1 MYVDY
6 SFPLNQYT
14 IEFPDNS
21 GGSIDVIPP
30 AAPPPG
36 FPAILSPNGIVV
48 GDLIY
53 LSNPKGAAMA
63 EVTGINVGGTV
74 LTFANLD
81 PLNINQ
87 SAAASGNVKY
97 IDPCL
102 NAGNPACF
110 GGGSPDTT
118 TKAYRAYAITY
129 FVEVPAAAGQTPR
142 LMRQVNAQ
150 AAVPV
155 ADNIIDLQLTFDM
168 CTATPT
174 PGCSNQPDPVGA
186 GYSPNSI
193 EKINISITGQS
204 LTNYGNK
211 SKSMSLVTSVS
222 ARNLTFKNRYN

>member
-1 MYVDY
+1 MYGLIPGPANGMEKGGPTSVPAMTANGIKPDSVTFVYVDY

-118 TKAYRAYAITY
+118 TKHIAPLPSLISSRFQRPQGKRRA
-129 FVEVPAAAGQTPR
+129 
-142 LMRQVNAQ
+142 
-150 AAVPV
+150 
-155 ADNIIDLQLTFDM
+155 
-168 CTATPT
+168 
-174 PGCSNQPDPVGA
+174 
-186 GYSPNSI
+186 
-193 EKINISITGQS
+193 
-204 LTNYGNK
+204 
-211 SKSMSLVTSVS
+211 
-222 ARNLTFKNRYN
+222 